1 MIAVYTIY
9 GLYKKDESTNGS
21 EDKPTVSRS
30 KTKERK
36 RRPIINCD
44 GETVLSPELN
54 RYFLLDFKLEML
66 KYQKGITAYE

>member
-21 EDKPTVSRS
+21 EDKPTISRS

-36 RRPIINCD
+36 RHPIINCD

-54 RYFLLDFKLEML
+54 
-66 KYQKGITAYE
+66 